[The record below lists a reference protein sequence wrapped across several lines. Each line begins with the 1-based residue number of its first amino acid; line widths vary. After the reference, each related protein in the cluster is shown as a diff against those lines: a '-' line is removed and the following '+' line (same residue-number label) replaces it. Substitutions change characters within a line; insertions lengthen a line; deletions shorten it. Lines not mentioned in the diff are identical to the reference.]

1 MHTFKVCVIHVR
13 DREETYDSADRQ
25 RPLQRTRQ
33 CCIEGEREPVH
44 LRHIP
49 RVMASVE
56 CIVVSLIDFGILIDF
71 VALIAC
77 NLFTIIRELN
87 T

>member
-1 MHTFKVCVIHVR
+1 MHTFEDCVVHVR

-33 CCIEGEREPVH
+33 CCIESEREPVH

-49 RVMASVE
+49 RIMASAE
-56 CIVVSLIDFGILIDF
+56 CIVVSLIDFDILMDF
-71 VALIAC
+71 VATIFC
-77 NLFTIIRELN
+77 NLFIIHI
-87 T
+87 